1 MTAVGA
7 LARGAG
13 RVYPG
18 ALAGSLIGAVLAAAL
33 GWWCFD
39 AVRKARARAA
49 AAPAPAPGLSNV

>member
-1 MTAVGA
+1 
-7 LARGAG
+7 
-13 RVYPG
+13 VYPG

-49 AAPAPAPGLSNV
+49 AAPAPGLSNV